1 MPCCAVCAPGL
12 LQLTFPAPPDRTV
25 FACAW
30 RALGLCTAAGRTGLW
45 PRSDGPRHR
54 AGAWSSAPARCARV
68 PSVPVTRWRNRL
80 RTPFSDY
87 IAVIQQHTA
96 VFKVYALIVTS
107 GIGLLFAFST
117 ILVFRYNVMLPPEKN
132 FGSFFY
138 FFTLGFGVKKKRE
151 KKNNWICGIHV
162 SGPSNYFFLSGWG
175 KVAIR

>member
-117 ILVFRYNVMLPPEKN
+117 ILVFRYNVMLPPKKN

-138 FFTLGFGVKKKRE
+138 FFTLGFGGKKRE
-151 KKNNWICGIHV
+151 RKRTTGFVEFTCLGLAIIF
-162 SGPSNYFFLSGWG
+162 FFLAGG
-175 KVAIR
+175 K